1 MVDIEKVKLA
11 PKTTHSRVVI
21 RFQDCDPLRHLN
33 NAKYFDYFF
42 NAREDQVPK
51 LYRVEPMDFINAFQ
65 AAWVVYQHH
74 IAYVRPA
81 NVGEW
86 VRIFSR
92 FIWFDQSSVLVEY
105 VMTDDEVKQLKTV
118 LWTQMKYVDMKT
130 GRLTQHPE
138 LVHQYL
144 DAITVSGQQV
154 NLHDFEPRIKQIK
167 ADLSTLLTGSNPL

>member
-1 MVDIEKVKLA
+1 MVDIEKVKKA
-11 PKTTHSRVVI
+11 PKTTQSRVVV

-51 LYRVEPMDFINAFQ
+51 LYQVVPLDFINAFK

-92 FIWFDQSSVLVEY
+92 LIWFDESSVLLEY
-105 VMTDDEVKQLKTV
+105 VMTDDSAQQLKTV
-118 LWTQMKYVDMKT
+118 LWTQMKYVDVRT
-130 GRLTQHPE
+130 GQRTEHPE
-138 LVHQYL
+138 LVRHYL
-144 DAITVSGQQV
+144 EAINVPGQQV
-154 NLHDFEPRIKQIK
+154 NLHDFEPRIKEIK
-167 ADLSTLLTGSNPL
+167 ANLSTLISGSNPL

>member
-1 MVDIEKVKLA
+1 MVNIEKVLLA
-11 PKTTHSRVVI
+11 PKTTHSRVVV

-51 LYRVEPMDFINAFQ
+51 LYQVEVMDFINAFK

-92 FIWFDQSSVLVEY
+92 FIWFDESSVLVEY
-105 VMTDDEVKQLKTV
+105 IMTDDQVKQLKTV
-118 LWTQMKYVDMKT
+118 LWTQMKYVDMKSGQRT
-130 GRLTQHPE
+130 THPD

-144 DAITVSGQQV
+144 HAITLPGQHV
-154 NLHDFEPRIKQIK
+154 NLHDFEPRIREIK
-167 ADLSTLLTGSNPL
+167 SDLSTLLTGSNPL